1 MITLFWILICVVVYT
16 YIIYPGIVFILS
28 EIILVFRNSNFNQ
41 SELFEPEVTLFVTA
55 YNEIDFVD
63 AKVQNSFSLDYPK
76 EKLHFVWITDGSD
89 DGTYEALKKYK
100 ELSVYHETERKGK
113 INALNRGMQ
122 FVKTPIVIFS
132 DANTLL
138 NKESIRAIVQEFKNE
153 KNGCVTGR
161 KRIIPLNKDNAVNS
175 GEGIYWQYESL
186 LKKAE
191 SNVNSAIGAV
201 GELFAIRT
209 ELFEAVESDTIL
221 DDFIISLQ
229 IAQKGYQIKFA
240 SNAIA
245 SERASIS
252 IHEELKRKIRIAYG
266 GFQTLFRLKKLLN
279 PFYHLVLTLQ
289 YISHKV
295 LRWAVVPFSY
305 PMLFL
310 INIYLVIVSPHTVL
324 YNLLFVAQSIFYLFV
339 FAGYILQSKRISFK
353 LIFVPYYLF
362 IMNLSV
368 IAGFIRFLKKSQSV
382 NWERSERE

>member
-16 YIIYPGIVFILS
+16 YIIYPVIVFIIS
-28 EIILVFRNSNFNQ
+28 EIIVFFRNSNNNQ
-41 SELFEPEVTLFVTA
+41 SELFEPEVTLFVAA

-76 EKLHFVWITDGSD
+76 EKLHFIWITDGSN

-153 KNGCVTGR
+153 RTGCVTGR

-209 ELFEAVESDTIL
+209 ELFEAVKSDTIL

-266 GFQTLFRLKKLLN
+266 GFQTIIRLKKLLN
-279 PFYHLVLTLQ
+279 PFYHWGLTLQ
-289 YISHKV
+289 YVSHKV

-305 PMLFL
+305 PLLFL
-310 INIYLVIVSPHTVL
+310 INIYLVIINPHSVL
-324 YNLLFVAQSIFYLFV
+324 YNILFVAQSVFYVFV
-339 FAGYILQSKRISFK
+339 FVGYILQSKKISLK
-353 LIFVPYYLF
+353 VIFIPYYLF

-368 IAGFIRFLKKSQSV
+368 IAGFVRFLKKSQSV